1 MDDEKEKDLEQTN
14 NLSLEE
20 KIAHSFII
28 PARNPQRV
36 FTMPKGKISEG
47 KQLSEILIEERR
59 SGRCTCAFAS
69 WCASNPSLQ
78 LS

>member
-20 KIAHSFII
+20 KFAHSFII

-36 FTMPKGKISEG
+36 FTMPKAKISEG

-59 SGRCTCAFAS
+59 SAKF
-69 WCASNPSLQ
+69 
-78 LS
+78 